1 MIIWRQSSDSCIKAD
16 VKKESS
22 LLIIGNQQLKELG
35 GFIASAYCCGI
46 AYLYVPLTGNAAL
59 HAASHFC
66 GVDLMGIPDVLQSC
80 HEPRMVF
87 LDEDIFESEHNAA

>member
-1 MIIWRQSSDSCIKAD
+1 MDRWQIFYSGGKSAEGQDVYKRQQKD
-16 VKKESS
+16 SS

-66 GVDLMGIPDVLQSC
+66 GVDLMGIPDVLQSLSLI
-80 HEPRMVF
+80 H
-87 LDEDIFESEHNAA
+87 I